1 MKEIE
6 ATLEVNVY
14 ACKTSRSINFKVKEN
29 INNTRLVEN
38 NIVYL
43 KIKNV
48 LLVLMVIKT
57 IVYKYL
63 RINSLYNKY

>member
-1 MKEIE
+1 MVKLEIQIYISIKEIE

-14 ACKTSRSINFKVKEN
+14 ACKTCGSINFKVKEN
-29 INNTRLVEN
+29 INETRLVGN

-48 LLVLMVIKT
+48 MLVFNG
-57 IVYKYL
+57 Y
-63 RINSLYNKY
+63 

>member
-14 ACKTSRSINFKVKEN
+14 ACKTSGSINFKVKEN
-29 INNTRLVEN
+29 INKARLVVN

-48 LLVLMVIKT
+48 LLVFNG
-57 IVYKYL
+57 Y
-63 RINSLYNKY
+63 

>member
-1 MKEIE
+1 MVKLRYKCISIKEIE

-14 ACKTSRSINFKVKEN
+14 ACKTSGSINFKVKEN
-29 INNTRLVEN
+29 INKTRLVGN

-48 LLVLMVIKT
+48 MLFFNG
-57 IVYKYL
+57 Y
-63 RINSLYNKY
+63 